1 MFASTARD
9 FIEKAI
15 ESDQKFLAKFDPA
28 IDKDAFEAEWQA
40 RSSGAR
46 SEVNS
51 FEPNYEGSSIVAG
64 PPGATCSA
72 IGSHQFAA
80 RAGHHLAPRQLA
92 SGRNVFEELGDG
104 FTLLDFGTPDAAV
117 AEDQARRRGQR
128 RAAQADQRR
137 QRGSAGILQGDA
149 RAGPARS
156 VCRLGVGRRCDRRRR
171 HHPSHGRRPPLTVT
185 PAPSSNKNKA
195 EGRQGNTGNKA
206 MSRHSAAHYFLEGL
220 VDLGVEYIFAN
231 LGTDHVSLIEEIARW
246 DREGRKHPEI
256 ILCPHEIV
264 AVHMAGGYALAT
276 GKGQA
281 VFVHVDAGTA
291 NACMAIQNLFRY
303 RLPVMLFAGRA
314 PYTLHGELTGSR
326 DTYVHFVQ
334 DPFDIASIVRPY
346 VKWEYSLPSGV
357 VVKEALARAGA
368 FMHSDP
374 PGPVYMMLP
383 RETLAEEWDE
393 AQMPTYNPAR
403 YGGVAVG
410 GIDQARVDAI
420 ATRLMAAENP
430 IALTAYLGRNADAVS
445 ALERLALACG
455 IRIAEFNSID
465 LNVSQD
471 SPCFAGFDPLPL
483 LEQADVGL
491 LLDTDVPFVPQ
502 YAKRVEAIDWIQI
515 DIDPLKSDFPMWGFP
530 TDIRVQADC
539 ATVLRQVL
547 EVVAARADDSYRKRI
562 VDRIAGWSGAR
573 EAADRRRAAAAA
585 TKGAPGAI
593 SAAYLFATLNRA
605 LSQDDIVVNE
615 AIRNA
620 PLVQEHIRRT
630 RPGSYVGLAG
640 GGLGFSGGMAL
651 GLKLAQPERRIV
663 QIIGDGGFHFS
674 SPDSVF
680 AVAQQY
686 QIPIL
691 TVVLDNGGWQAVK
704 SSVQRV
710 YPKGVAARDQFLSI
724 ATALGPAGRAATASP
739 ISAVRSAPTL
749 NSSASRMNSPRRVD
763 RCLAAVDGGIAA
775 VLHVQITP
783 L

>member
-1 MFASTARD
+1 
-9 FIEKAI
+9 
-15 ESDQKFLAKFDPA
+15 
-28 IDKDAFEAEWQA
+28 
-40 RSSGAR
+40 
-46 SEVNS
+46 
-51 FEPNYEGSSIVAG
+51 
-64 PPGATCSA
+64 
-72 IGSHQFAA
+72 
-80 RAGHHLAPRQLA
+80 
-92 SGRNVFEELGDG
+92 
-104 FTLLDFGTPDAAV
+104 
-117 AEDQARRRGQR
+117 
-128 RAAQADQRR
+128 
-137 QRGSAGILQGDA
+137 
-149 RAGPARS
+149 
-156 VCRLGVGRRCDRRRR
+156 
-171 HHPSHGRRPPLTVT
+171 
-185 PAPSSNKNKA
+185 
-195 EGRQGNTGNKA
+195 
-206 MSRHSAAHYFLEGL
+206 MSRYSAAHYFLEGL
-220 VDLGVEYIFAN
+220 VDLGIDYIFAN

-246 DREGRKHPEI
+246 DAAGRKHPDV

-314 PYTLHGELTGSR
+314 PFTLHGELPGSR

-368 FMHSDP
+368 FMHSAP

-393 AQMPTYNPAR
+393 AQMPSYNPAR
-403 YGGVAVG
+403 YGSVLPG
-410 GIDQARVDAI
+410 GIDQARVDAV
-420 ATRLMAAENP
+420 ATRLMAADHP
-430 IALTAYLGRNADAVS
+430 IAITAYLGRNADAVD
-445 ALERLALACG
+445 ALEQLALACG
-455 IRIAEFNSID
+455 IQVAEFNSID
-465 LNVSQD
+465 LNISQD
-471 SPCFAGFDPLPL
+471 SLCFAGFDP
-483 LEQADVGL
+483 QALMDNADLGL

-515 DIDPLKSDFPMWGFP
+515 DVDPLKSDFPMWGFP
-530 TDIRVQADC
+530 TDMRIQADC
-539 ATVLRQVL
+539 AMVLQQVL
-547 EVVAARADDSYRKRI
+547 AVVESRADRAYRKR
-562 VDRIAGWSGAR
+562 VADRIASWGGSRDARDKRRTAACAVKGSVGAL
-573 EAADRRRAAAAA
+573 AA
-585 TKGAPGAI
+585 PYVV
-593 SAAYLFATLNRA
+593 STLNDK
-605 LSQDDIVVNE
+605 LSQDDIIVNE

-630 RPGSYVGLAG
+630 TPNSYVGLAG

-651 GLKLAQPERRIV
+651 GLKLAQPHRRIV

-704 SSVQRV
+704 SAVQRV
-710 YPKGVAARDQFLSI
+710 YPKGAAAESNSFYSQLRSGRQGEQRRFAEI
-724 ATALGPAGRAATASP
+724 GRAFGAHGEH
-739 ISAVRSAPTL
+739 VREPDDLA
-749 NSSASRMNSPRRVD
+749 AAID
-763 RCLAAVDGGIAA
+763 RCLAALDDGKAA
-775 VLHVQITP
+775 ILHVEITP

>member
-1 MFASTARD
+1 
-9 FIEKAI
+9 
-15 ESDQKFLAKFDPA
+15 
-28 IDKDAFEAEWQA
+28 
-40 RSSGAR
+40 
-46 SEVNS
+46 
-51 FEPNYEGSSIVAG
+51 
-64 PPGATCSA
+64 
-72 IGSHQFAA
+72 
-80 RAGHHLAPRQLA
+80 
-92 SGRNVFEELGDG
+92 
-104 FTLLDFGTPDAAV
+104 
-117 AEDQARRRGQR
+117 
-128 RAAQADQRR
+128 
-137 QRGSAGILQGDA
+137 
-149 RAGPARS
+149 
-156 VCRLGVGRRCDRRRR
+156 
-171 HHPSHGRRPPLTVT
+171 
-185 PAPSSNKNKA
+185 
-195 EGRQGNTGNKA
+195 

-220 VDLGVEYIFAN
+220 VDLGVDYIFAN

-314 PYTLHGELTGSR
+314 PFTLHGELTGSR

-383 RETLAEEWDE
+383 RETLAEEWDD
-393 AQMPTYNPAR
+393 AQMPAYNPAR
-403 YGGVAVG
+403 YGGVAAG
-410 GIDQARVDAI
+410 GIDPARVDAI

-430 IALTAYLGRNADAVS
+430 IALTAYLGRNAEAVA

-455 IRIAEFNSID
+455 IRVAEFNSID

-530 TDIRVQADC
+530 TDIGCRPIARRC
-539 ATVLRQVL
+539 CGRCSRWSRRAPMTAIASASSTALPAG
-547 EVVAARADDSYRKRI
+547 AAPARPRT
-562 VDRIAGWSGAR
+562 SGAR
-573 EAADRRRAAAAA
+573 PRRKQGRA
-585 TKGAPGAI
+585 GRDQRG
-593 SAAYLFATLNRA
+593 LFVRDLERA

-630 RPGSYVGLAG
+630 RPRSYVGLAG

-710 YPKGVAARDQFLSI
+710 YPKGVAAETNSFQSQLRSGRQGEQRNFSDI
-724 ATALGPAGRAATASP
+724 GRAFGAHAEFVSEP
-739 ISAVRSAPTL
+739 DELAA
-749 NSSASRMNSPRRVD
+749 AVD